1 MLTRALWGGCHRS
14 ARELRSLVTS
24 TTVWKPATFS
34 NNNNQLVEG
43 SGSASPRSDQDAEPS
58 SASVAGL
65 FASSLQQH
73 RGYSAVPRPP
83 PPPYNT
89 APGQSR
95 TPPQN
100 PDPWAELEGQSGPAP
115 SQSSTQTASDAQRGP
130 PQASDPWAEL
140 EGSTSQRP
148 APSSSAAGGSQ
159 RQGSHP
165 SSSQRQP
172 PPRQGSLGQPGRPLG
187 RSQGATEQQGGPP
200 GERDPWAELEGQAS
214 RPPSS
219 RGSPPGGFQGGFSG
233 GFQGRS
239 RELVNLKQ
247 RQAGIVSIMSSNN
260 NTIMTLSDT
269 NGRVQSCI
277 SAGCLGFSNSRKST
291 TQAAEAVGEAMAE
304 KARSLG
310 FTTCEVNMKGMGFG
324 KQRAVRA
331 MHGAGMMIT
340 AIHEKTPV
348 AHNGCRRPRKRRG

>member
-1 MLTRALWGGCHRS
+1 MMRPGACCLPSEIL
-14 ARELRSLVTS
+14 L
-24 TTVWKPATFS
+24 
-34 NNNNQLVEG
+34 
-43 SGSASPRSDQDAEPS
+43 AS
-58 SASVAGL
+58 AGL

-247 RQAGIVSIMSSNN
+247 RQVLPSVSPA
-260 NTIMTLSDT
+260 TICTVQDEVHDARWCMTT
-269 NGRVQSCI
+269 P
-277 SAGCLGFSNSRKST
+277 FW
-291 TQAAEAVGEAMAE
+291 
-304 KARSLG
+304 
-310 FTTCEVNMKGMGFG
+310 GMN
-324 KQRAVRA
+324 K
-331 MHGAGMMIT
+331 
-340 AIHEKTPV
+340 
-348 AHNGCRRPRKRRG
+348 